1 MHELKE
7 SRWNDNAFFY
17 AMTFNAGEAW
27 RKKQI
32 RKITDR
38 VFQNIRNQ
46 IQTENLSFEDLYI
59 AVLLVYK

>member
-1 MHELKE
+1 
-7 SRWNDNAFFY
+7 
-17 AMTFNAGEAW
+17 MTFNAGEEW

-38 VFQNIRNQ
+38 VFQNVKNQ
-46 IQTENLSFEDLYI
+46 VETEYLSFEDLYI